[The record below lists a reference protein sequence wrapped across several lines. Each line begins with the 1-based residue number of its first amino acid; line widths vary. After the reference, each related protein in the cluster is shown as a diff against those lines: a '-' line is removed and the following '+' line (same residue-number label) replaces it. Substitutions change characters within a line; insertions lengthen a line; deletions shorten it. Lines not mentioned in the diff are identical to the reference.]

1 MILGFPK
8 RPLHGP
14 KPPLGRQK
22 PCNLAE
28 WLDQAIGGLVPSAQA
43 RVRAEIEAHYAEAV
57 KSHLESG
64 APEPVA
70 QAAALADLG
79 DAPVAARRFSREHLT
94 IREAKGIGARS
105 KTNPWWVFALII
117 QSFLWVMIWVYGK
130 PAQLG
135 FPIIAVVALASLFL
149 ANISLASVEKALAQ
163 RKPTMA
169 TRRQNVLL
177 ETIKLP
183 MERMIPTMLNLFATI
198 MLITADQHLDTVQYY
213 LSWCLFSSIGVGL
226 LGYLMFTV
234 SLTRANLRL
243 RQKLV
248 TAHEDDFPANPPD
261 AAA

>member
-8 RPLHGP
+8 RPLPGP

-43 RVRAEIEAHYAEAV
+43 RVRAEIEAHYTEAV

-94 IREAKGIGARS
+94 IREANGIGARA
-105 KTNPWWVFALII
+105 KTNPWVFGLII
-117 QSFLWVMIWVYGK
+117 QSFIWVMIWVNGK

-135 FPIIAVVALASLFL
+135 FLIIAVVALTLFL

-183 MERMIPTMLNLFATI
+183 MDMIPLMLNFVALI
-198 MLITADQHLDTVQYY
+198 MLFKADLPLDTVQYY
-213 LSWCLFSSIGVGL
+213 LSWCFGVSL
-226 LGYLMFTV
+226 LVFLMFTV
-234 SLTRANLRL
+234 SLTRVNLRL

>member
-8 RPLHGP
+8 RPLPGP

-22 PCNLAE
+22 PSSLAE
-28 WLDQAIGGLVPSAQA
+28 WLDQAIGDLVPSAQA
-43 RVRAEIEAHYAEAV
+43 RVRAEIEAHYTEAV
-57 KSHLESG
+57 QANLQTGLSES
-64 APEPVA
+64 AA
-70 QAAALADLG
+70 QASALADLG

-94 IREAKGIGARS
+94 IREAKGIGARA
-105 KTNPWWVFALII
+105 KTNPWVFGLII
-117 QSFLWVMIWVYGK
+117 QSFIWVMVWVYGK
-130 PAQLG
+130 PAQLR
-135 FPIIAVVALASLFL
+135 FLIIAVVALALVL

-183 MERMIPTMLNLFATI
+183 MDMIPLMLNVVALI
-198 MLITADQHLDTVQYY
+198 MLFKADQHLDTVQYY
-213 LSWCLFSSIGVGL
+213 LSWCFFASLGVSL
-226 LGYLMFTV
+226 LVYLISTV
-234 SLTRANLRL
+234 SLTLIKLRL

-261 AAA
+261 AAT